1 MIKSFD
7 QYITK
12 HTRWRNELVLFRS
25 ILNSLELEEGI
36 KWGAPTYMVNGK
48 NVVGVGAFKGYT
60 GLWFFNGALLK
71 DKDEVLINAQ
81 DGKTVA
87 MRQWRFRA
95 MDEIDEAKIKE
106 YVQEAILNQK
116 EGREIKPV
124 KSKELVIPAEL
135 KKLIISDEN
144 LNINFKKLTPYK
156 QKEYAEYIAEAKR
169 PSTKESR
176 LAKIKP
182 LILSGAGLNDKYR

>member
-48 NVVGVGAFKGYT
+48 NVVGVGAFKGYI

-144 LNINFKKLTPYK
+144 LNSNFNKLTPYK